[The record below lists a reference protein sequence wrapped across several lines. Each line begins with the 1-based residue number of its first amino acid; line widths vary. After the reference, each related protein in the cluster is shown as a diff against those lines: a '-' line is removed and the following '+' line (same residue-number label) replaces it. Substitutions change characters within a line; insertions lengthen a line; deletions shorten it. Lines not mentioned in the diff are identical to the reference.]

1 MTNETKEKVFKTIAK
16 FENMYFSGEASADI
30 IDMVDEMIESLDIKN
45 EYTNWIKTLS
55 EDEYN
60 KIKTEWKVENK

>member
-1 MTNETKEKVFKTIAK
+1 MPK
-16 FENMYFSGEASADI
+16 FFVVSDVHGFY
-30 IDMVDEMIESLDIKN
+30 DEMIESLDIKN